1 MCWRAW
7 PGPWQDVDTVWGL
20 AMIVVVMGVSG
31 SGKTTI
37 GKHLAERMRW
47 VFADA
52 DDHFPKACK
61 AKMAAGIALTDE
73 DREPWLRLLNRLLRR
88 WDKGNIDGVLACS
101 ALKERYHDMLK
112 SGIAT
117 SLQFVLLD
125 GAKELIAKRLAERQH
140 EYMNPV
146 LLESQLATL
155 EDPDG
160 AFRIVNDR
168 PPDEVVERIVAK
180 LGRPNKIAEE
190 RGSNSMGHS
199 LFDLT
204 GKTAVV
210 IGGTSGIGLAMAV
223 GLAEAGADVAA
234 SSRRQEQVDE
244 AAALIESRGR
254 KSLRLTSDVGDRATL
269 EKLLD
274 QTVKAWGKVDI
285 LINCAGKIKRAPTV
299 DFPEDVWDDIMDT
312 NVNGTLRA
320 CQIFGR
326 HMLANGYGRII
337 NIASLNT
344 FVSLKE
350 VTAYA
355 CSKAAVGALTKSLAV
370 EWSSQGVTVNAIAPG
385 VFRTALNAE
394 LLDKSERGK
403 ELRMRTPMG
412 RFGKTEE
419 LVGSAVFLA
428 SDASAFVTGE
438 ILVVDGGF
446 LASGVNQ

>member
-1 MCWRAW
+1 
-7 PGPWQDVDTVWGL
+7 
-20 AMIVVVMGVSG
+20 MIVVLMGVSG

-37 GKHLAERMRW
+37 GRCLAERTGW
-47 VFADA
+47 TFADA
-52 DDHFPKACK
+52 DDYFPRLLKQ
-61 AKMAAGIALTDE
+61 KMQAGHPLTDE
-73 DREPWLRLLNRLLRR
+73 DRGPWLKLLNRLLRK
-88 WDKGNIDGVLACS
+88 WDREQTNGVLACS
-101 ALKERYHDMLK
+101 ALKETYHDILK
-112 SGIAT
+112 AGIAA
-117 SLQFVLLD
+117 SFEFIFLD
-125 GAKELIAKRLAERQH
+125 GSKELIARRLAERHH
-140 EYMNPV
+140 EYMNPK
-146 LLESQLATL
+146 LLDSQLATL
-155 EDPDG
+155 ETPYD
-160 AFRIVNDR
+160 AFRITVNNSPDDIVDR
-168 PPDEVVERIVAK
+168 ILTHLAPAINRLHDQT
-180 LGRPNKIAEE
+180 EE
-190 RGSNSMGHS
+190 QKGNIPMGLS

-210 IGGTSGIGLAMAV
+210 VGGTSGIGLAMAV
-223 GLAEAGADVAA
+223 GLAEAGADVVA

-244 AAALIESRGR
+244 AASLIESRGR
-254 KSLRLTSDVGDRATL
+254 KALRLTSDVGNRATL
-269 EKLLD
+269 EALCAE
-274 QTVKAWGKVDI
+274 TVKAWGKVDI

-299 DFPEDVWDDIMDT
+299 DFPEDLWDDIMDT

-320 CQIFGR
+320 CQIFGK

-355 CSKAAVGALTKSLAV
+355 CSKAAIGALTKSLAV

-385 VFRTALNAE
+385 VFRTALNAD

-419 LVGSAVFLA
+419 LVGSAIFLA